1 MILFFQTIW
10 TKIVK
15 YFHYHYGVRET
26 INNKTNE
33 SSTNITNSIKFEID
47 QWNRFIITIRIENT
61 NSMSCEEFGK
71 MLYLINDGRYDQKII
86 EVLVELGKNHQLP
99 VENIQQIMSGWTSI
113 LATEMDE
120 NNQPCVKPTEV
131 FNTK

>member
-1 MILFFQTIW
+1 MILFFQKIW
-10 TKIVK
+10 TKVVK
-15 YFHYHYGVRET
+15 YFQYHYGAGQT
-26 INNKTNE
+26 NNNTTSE
-33 SSTNITNSIKFEID
+33 LSTNITNSIKFEID

-61 NSMSCEEFGK
+61 NSISCEEFGK

-99 VENIQQIMSGWTSI
+99 VENIQQIMSGWTTF
-113 LATEMDE
+113 LATEIDE

>member
-1 MILFFQTIW
+1 MILFFQTMW

-15 YFHYHYGVRET
+15 YFQYHYGVGET

-33 SSTNITNSIKFEID
+33 LSTNITNSIKFEID
-47 QWNRFIITIRIENT
+47 QWNRFIITIRIENA